1 VSRRKA
7 DNRAAVEV
15 DDIVGLIEAL
25 DEKLLLDK
33 LPMFTAQQLD
43 RLPSNK
49 LVEMDLYLAVRR
61 TAE

>member
-1 VSRRKA
+1 MSRRKA